1 MPTKLKQAITRIQKL
16 RSAKGGWA
24 IEATGALS
32 LLVLLVGFSMYNET
46 RGNDRKT
53 AQIAATH
60 HTTVANAAAAYIKD
74 HYSELLSGVPNV
86 GNTTTV
92 SFATLKAK
100 GYVQPTLS
108 STNIWGQTLAVKVRR
123 TSTDSKAV
131 QLEGLVIGEGGQ
143 SVTHGLAREVSQNIG
158 AEGGY
163 TVAAGDYCGA
173 RKVNNATLC
182 GTRGV
187 WERPMSDFGN
197 AVPTGQV
204 ASALFF
210 KDGMTVNDYLYRHRV
225 PGKPELNT
233 METYLQM
240 GTGATAVEEQ
250 PCYSVAGDTTNPLLD
265 NGAIAT
271 TDSGLILS
279 CQSGVWKSQS
289 MKLLGKDV
297 QQGEVTNLMT
307 YRSTN
312 EDGLD
317 QYCRRYDQIIRSNS
331 LLVLNGTTNATS
343 QVPNYSELVVSFY
356 LQGHQI
362 AMNYQVATSTGGFT
376 TSVSASEAVRAGQI
390 QAEICVQSRSVTD
403 WTTRFSISILE

>member
-1 MPTKLKQAITRIQKL
+1 
-16 RSAKGGWA
+16 
-24 IEATGALS
+24 
-32 LLVLLVGFSMYNET
+32 MYNET

-74 HYSELLSGVPNV
+74 HYSELLLGVPNV

-92 SFATLKAK
+92 SFDTLKTK
-100 GYVQPTLS
+100 GYVPPSLS
-108 STNIWGQTLAVKVRR
+108 STNIWDQKLALRVRR
-123 TSTDSKAV
+123 ASVNPKVV
-131 QLEGLVIGEGGQ
+131 QLEGLVIGEGGKT
-143 SVTHGLAREVSQNIG
+143 VTHEIAREISQKIG

-163 TVAAGDYCGA
+163 TVNAGDFCGT
-173 RKVNNATLC
+173 RKVTGVTLC

-187 WERPMSDFGN
+187 WERPLSDFGT
-197 AVPTGQV
+197 AVPAGHI

-210 KDGMTVNDYLYRHRV
+210 KDGMVVNDYLYRHRV
-225 PGKPELNT
+225 PGKLELNT

-250 PCYSVAGDTTNPLLD
+250 PCYSVAGDTTSPLLE

-271 TDSGLILS
+271 TDNGLILS

-297 QQGEVTNLMT
+297 QQGQVTTLMT

-312 EDGLD
+312 EDGLA
-317 QYCRRYDQIIRSNS
+317 QYCRTYNPSIRSNS

-356 LQGHQI
+356 LQGHLI

-390 QAEICVQSRSVTD
+390 QVEICVQSRSVND